1 VRAPTPRP
9 APQVRRGAGVA
20 AGLLAVLAV
29 VSTFPVAMPA
39 HHYVAVPVAMAVASA
54 AWIGELAVPRWPR
67 PLLIAAVVAPQL
79 WLTSMAHVG
88 TNLLFLQLLCAWLGY
103 RGSRAEALAGTA
115 LSLATNVSAVYLDWV
130 FSVGVSW
137 YLWLSWCVFVVAS
150 WIVGALFRRQERLLD
165 ELRALRGASDQRARE
180 LATLLTASRSVAS
193 MLDQEPLMHQLL
205 DDLKSVVDYSAVS
218 VRLLMDGD
226 LVLLAYRGADPEAH
240 RARARSPLQDS
251 PAVREVVRRRAP
263 FIIRDFTV
271 DESELLGAF
280 RRARAADLEPL
291 RDQMR
296 AWLGVP
302 LIVRDEVLGAIVLSH
317 AAPGFYSS
325 HHAELA
331 LAFANHA
338 AVAIQNA
345 RLYAQVQQT
354 ASLEERQKLAR
365 ELHDSVSQALYG
377 IALGARTAR
386 TLLDREPE
394 RAKEPVEYVL
404 QLAEAGI
411 AEMRALIFELRPES
425 LAQEGLVAALQKHAA
440 SLRARYQLTVESD
453 LGDEP
458 DVPLSIKEALYRVAQ
473 EALHNTVKH
482 AQASHVTLRLAAHD
496 GTVSLEVGDDGA
508 GFEPHRAFPGHLGL
522 TSMRERLERAGGAL
536 HLDSAPGQGT
546 RVRATLPAVTVS
558 PAGPVSPAET
568 PVAG

>member
-1 VRAPTPRP
+1 M
-9 APQVRRGAGVA
+9 
-20 AGLLAVLAV
+20 AV
-29 VSTFPVAMPA
+29 VG
-39 HHYVAVPVAMAVASA
+39 A

-67 PLLIAAVVAPQL
+67 PLLIAAVVATQV
-79 WLTSMAHVG
+79 WLTSMAHIG
-88 TNLLFLQLLCAWLGY
+88 TNLLFLMLLCAWLGY
-103 RGSRAEALAGTA
+103 RSSRVEALAGTA
-115 LSLATNVSAVYLDWV
+115 FSLATFVFAGYLDGV
-130 FSVGVSW
+130 FSGSVSW

-150 WIVGALFRRQERLLD
+150 WIVGALFRRQERLMD
-165 ELRALRGASDQRARE
+165 ELRALRGASERRARE

-205 DDLKSVVDYSAVS
+205 DGLKSVVDYSAVS
-218 VRLLMDGD
+218 VRLLTEGD
-226 LVLLAYRGADPEAH
+226 LVLLAYRGAEPEAH
-240 RARARSPLQDS
+240 WARARSPLHDS

-263 FIIRDFTV
+263 VIIRDFTV
-271 DESELLGAF
+271 DESELLGEF
-280 RRARAADLEPL
+280 RHARASHLEPL
-291 RDQMR
+291 RAQMR

-302 LIVRDEVLGAIVLSH
+302 LIVRDEVLGTIVLSH
-317 AAPGFYSS
+317 GTPGFYSS

-338 AVAIQNA
+338 AIAIQNA

-377 IALGARTAR
+377 ISLGARTAQ
-386 TLLDREPE
+386 TLLDRDPQ
-394 RAKEPVEYVL
+394 RAKEPVDYVL

-440 SLRARYQLTVESD
+440 SLRARYQLEVDAD

-458 DVPLSIKEALYRVAQ
+458 DVQLPIKDALYRVAQ

-482 AQASHVTLRLAAHD
+482 ARAARVTLRLAAQD
-496 GTVSLEVGDDGA
+496 GAVSLEVADDGA
-508 GFEPHRAFPGHLGL
+508 GFDPQGDFPGHLGL
-522 TSMRERLERAGGAL
+522 TSMRERVERAGGSL
-536 HLDSAPGQGT
+536 HLESAPGRGT
-546 RVRATLPAVTVS
+546 RVRATLPAAS
-558 PAGPVSPAET
+558 VSPAET

>member
-1 VRAPTPRP
+1 VRQSAPLP

-29 VSTFPVAMPA
+29 ASTFPVAMPA
-39 HHYVAVPVAMAVASA
+39 HHYVAVPVAMAVAGA

-67 PLLIAAVVAPQL
+67 PLLIAAIVATQA
-79 WLTSMAHVG
+79 WLTSMAHIG
-88 TNLLFLQLLCAWLGY
+88 TNLLFLMLLCAWLGY
-103 RGSRAEALAGTA
+103 RGSRVEAQAGTA
-115 LSLATNVSAVYLDWV
+115 LSLAIIVYAGYLDWV
-130 FSVGVSW
+130 FSGGVSW
-137 YLWLSWCVFVVAS
+137 YLWLSWCVFVFAS

-165 ELRALRGASDQRARE
+165 ELRTLRGASEQRARE

-226 LVLLAYRGADPEAH
+226 LVLLAYRGTEPEAH
-240 RARARSPLQDS
+240 WALARTPLHES

-271 DESELLGAF
+271 DESELLGEF
-280 RRARAADLEPL
+280 RRARAADLAPL
-291 RDQMR
+291 RAQMR

-317 AAPGFYSS
+317 GTPGFYSS

-345 RLYAQVQQT
+345 RLYAQAQQT

-386 TLLDREPE
+386 TLLDRDPSKV
-394 RAKEPVEYVL
+394 KEPVDYVL

-440 SLRARYQLTVESD
+440 SLRARYQLKVDTD

-458 DVPLSIKEALYRVAQ
+458 DVQLSTKEALYRIAQ

-482 AQASHVTLRLAAHD
+482 AQAQHVSLRLAASD
-496 GTVSLEVGDDGA
+496 GMVELETRDDGV
-508 GFEPHRAFPGHLGL
+508 GFDAAASFPGHLGL
-522 TSMRERLERAGGAL
+522 TSMRERIARLGGSVAI
-536 HLDSAPGQGT
+536 DSAPGAGT
-546 RVRATLPAVTVS
+546 RIRAQVPATPPLAAPIAPPHAS
-558 PAGPVSPAET
+558 APA
-568 PVAG
+568 